1 MGDPLTEGGHKMKI
15 ELTRRQILALFLAA
29 SSTIDDPVA
38 MESTFLEPSGIINL
52 ETALEKVEDML
63 YKNKR

>member
-1 MGDPLTEGGHKMKI
+1 MKI